1 MRVRYYSTQRPV
13 MPGGFPKKAAVEKI
27 ENFDTKTFCEEIGRE
42 AWGFIEYR
50 EPLTKEEAD
59 AYELTLGGM
68 KIFWCVTTAVYD
80 SGRVVAN
87 ITSTVEAVSKP
98 ENDSRSTARKDIY
111 HDWFESQEDAENFVK
126 EAKDA

>member
-1 MRVRYYSTQRPV
+1 MRYYSTQRPFG
-13 MPGGFPKKAAVEKI
+13 PGTFPQRDGTETI
-27 ENFDTKTFCEEIGRE
+27 TNFDGKIYCEEIGRE
-42 AWGFIEYR
+42 VWGFIEYR

-68 KIFWCVTTAVYD
+68 KTFWCVTTTVYD
-80 SGRVVAN
+80 SGRVAAN

-98 ENDSRSTARKDIY
+98 ENDFKSTKRKDIY

-126 EAKDA
+126 EAEEA

>member
-1 MRVRYYSTQRPV
+1 MRYYSTQRPV

-59 AYELTLGGM
+59 AYELTLAGL
-68 KIFWCVTTAVYD
+68 KTFWCVTSSVDNRGTAKAAV
-80 SGRVVAN
+80 
-87 ITSTVEAVSKP
+87 TSFVEAVSKP
-98 ENDSRSTARKDIY
+98 ENDSKSTSRKDIY
-111 HDWFESQEDAENFVK
+111 HDWFGSREEAEAFVK
-126 EAKDA
+126 EAKRA